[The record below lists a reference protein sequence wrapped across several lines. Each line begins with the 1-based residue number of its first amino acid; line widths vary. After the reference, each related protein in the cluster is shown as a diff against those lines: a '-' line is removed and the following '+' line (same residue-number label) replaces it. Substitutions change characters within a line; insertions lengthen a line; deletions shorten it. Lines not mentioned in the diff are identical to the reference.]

1 MDITK
6 LVNVPLYGQMKLW
19 KEHCLTN
26 GDEQGMRNVTYS
38 FVLGSLM
45 CVMIFTRLN
54 ITYVVG
60 VVSQFLPNPSYKHW
74 NSVK

>member
-1 MDITK
+1 
-6 LVNVPLYGQMKLW
+6 
-19 KEHCLTN
+19 
-26 GDEQGMRNVTYS
+26 MRNVTYS